1 MEQIKYIHCEIK
13 AIVISNCCAD
23 FFVSEVYRIL
33 RAGPS
38 FVGKRLLQNTK
49 RDRCE
54 IKYDKQER
62 RREDTNIVSHR
73 VVRPLDVTKS
83 HCVADVLLKAW
94 DSRSRLERR
103 GRLYIY
109 CGEVAARRLHLLNYH
124 VCNLRPSDH

>member
-1 MEQIKYIHCEIK
+1 MEQIKYVHCEIK

-23 FFVSEVYRIL
+23 FIFFLSVS
-33 RAGPS
+33 
-38 FVGKRLLQNTK
+38 LLQNTK

-54 IKYDKQER
+54 IKYDEQER

-83 HCVADVLLKAW
+83 HCVTDVLLKAW